1 MPSLPLAI
9 DIADLVTEACAKH
22 SATDARRIAN
32 ELFREH
38 PEAEAT
44 PSEILQVIL
53 EEECCEFAE

>member
-1 MPSLPLAI
+1 MPNLSLAV
-9 DIADLVTEACAKH
+9 DIVDLVTGACARH

-44 PSEILQVIL
+44 PSEILQVL
-53 EEECCEFAE
+53 VEEECCEFAE